1 VQKKLFLHQ
10 TRTPDRKYAPD
21 IRSFA
26 LTLHFYSSSAYNY
39 VRKTFNNCLPHPS
52 TLRKWVSTVDGSAGF
67 TKEAFEILNAK
78 GGEFKA
84 QNKVLVCGLIYDE
97 MSIRKYVEWTGKR
110 YFGYV
115 DFGGDIE
122 SDALPEAKEA
132 LVFLLV
138 ALNCRWKLPVG
149 YFLLNGLKASEKAN
163 LILEC
168 LRRIGQCD
176 NIKVSSLTF
185 DGTATNFS
193 VATQL
198 GARLLYTELKPW
210 FLHPVTNERVHII
223 LDPCHMVKLLRN
235 TLADWHILV
244 DEDGRKIKWEF
255 FKTLVDLQQTEG
267 LHAANKLTQ
276 RHINFKQEIMKVRLA
291 VQIFS
296 RSVAAA
302 LDFCNKD
309 LNLKSFADSEGT
321 SNFCRKLNDI
331 FDALNSRN
339 LLSKSSWGK
348 PLTLENITSFTTF
361 FESSIQ
367 YISTLHTPDGQN
379 ILMTRRRTGFIGL
392 IICLTSVQNMVDD
405 LIKTK
410 LLDYILTYKVSQDHI
425 EMFFS
430 AIRSRGGYNN
440 NPTAK
445 QFEGAYK
452 RLLLKTEISTS
463 VSANCVQIDNT
474 SILTISSRCRKEQH
488 VDDLLDLIDDNEE
501 HVTENE
507 DVLNF
512 PNWSPYLID
521 ITKYISGFVARK
533 IAKSVKCSI
542 CADAVFA
549 SETNSKLL
557 IRKNRGGLLHAS
569 RDVIKICQIAENV
582 FRFFIQS
589 TPHPVVNKMVISGLR
604 KISNSYNPFAS
615 LNSHILNQDPIN
627 NHILQLTSLVLR
639 VYFTIRVHHQNSHI
653 NQIKTRVRQLYTNL
667 V

>member
-1 VQKKLFLHQ
+1 
-10 TRTPDRKYAPD
+10 
-21 IRSFA
+21 
-26 LTLHFYSSSAYNY
+26 
-39 VRKTFNNCLPHPS
+39 
-52 TLRKWVSTVDGSAGF
+52 
-67 TKEAFEILNAK
+67 
-78 GGEFKA
+78 
-84 QNKVLVCGLIYDE
+84 
-97 MSIRKYVEWTGKR
+97 
-110 YFGYV
+110 
-115 DFGGDIE
+115 
-122 SDALPEAKEA
+122 
-132 LVFLLV
+132 
-138 ALNCRWKLPVG
+138 
-149 YFLLNGLKASEKAN
+149 
-163 LILEC
+163 
-168 LRRIGQCD
+168 
-176 NIKVSSLTF
+176 
-185 DGTATNFS
+185 
-193 VATQL
+193 
-198 GARLLYTELKPW
+198 
-210 FLHPVTNERVHII
+210 
-223 LDPCHMVKLLRN
+223 
-235 TLADWHILV
+235 
-244 DEDGRKIKWEF
+244 
-255 FKTLVDLQQTEG
+255 
-267 LHAANKLTQ
+267 
-276 RHINFKQEIMKVRLA
+276 MKVRLA

-348 PLTLENITSFTTF
+348 PLTLEDITSFTTF

-410 LLDYILTYKVSQDHI
+410 ILDYILTYKVSQDHI

-507 DVLNF
+507 DILNF

-569 RDVIKICQIAENV
+569 SDVIKICQIAENV

-604 KISNSYNPFAS
+604 KISNSYDPFAS

-627 NHILQLTSLVLR
+627 NHILQLKSL
-639 VYFTIRVHHQNSHI
+639 
-653 NQIKTRVRQLYTNL
+653 QLQF
-667 V
+667 